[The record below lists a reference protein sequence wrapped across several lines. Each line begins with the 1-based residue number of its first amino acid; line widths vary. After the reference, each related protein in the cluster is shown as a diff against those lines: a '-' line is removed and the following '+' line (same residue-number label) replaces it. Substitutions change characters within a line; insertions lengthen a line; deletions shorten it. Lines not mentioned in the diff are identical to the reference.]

1 MTIHILDVAVFFMK
15 IKKWEAAV
23 IIGFAIALAFAAP
36 LSVQSS
42 LADKMTRLH
51 VVANSDSE
59 EDQLLKLKVRDAV
72 LKASEGHTVLS
83 EALLDDMQAAAQQCV
98 YDNGRSYPVTVE
110 RGEMWFDT
118 RDYDGFSLAAG
129 NYDSVKV
136 RIGDAAGKNWWCVIF
151 PPLCAAVSEKQLEQ
165 TAVRAGLSSRELAFI
180 SKDGNVCVLG
190 FKLAELWG
198 KLKKP
203 LEKRK

>member
-1 MTIHILDVAVFFMK
+1 
-15 IKKWEAAV
+15 
-23 IIGFAIALAFAAP
+23 
-36 LSVQSS
+36 
-42 LADKMTRLH
+42 
-51 VVANSDSE
+51 
-59 EDQLLKLKVRDAV
+59 
-72 LKASEGHTVLS
+72 
-83 EALLDDMQAAAQQCV
+83 
-98 YDNGRSYPVTVE
+98 
-110 RGEMWFDT
+110 MWFDT

-151 PPLCAAVSEKQLEQ
+151 PPLCAAVSEKQLEH
-165 TAVRAGLSSRELAFI
+165 TAVRAGLSSRELSFI

>member
-23 IIGFAIALAFAAP
+23 IIGFAIALALASP
-36 LSVQSS
+36 LSVQ
-42 LADKMTRLH
+42 AAVAEKMTRLH

-72 LKASEGHTVLS
+72 LDASVGYDALS
-83 EALLDDMQAAAQQCV
+83 DSLLERMEQAAQQCV
-98 YDNGRSYPVTVE
+98 YDYGYDYPVTVE

-129 NYDSVKV
+129 TYDAVKV

-151 PPLCAAVSEKQLEQ
+151 PPLCAAVSERELEH
-165 TAVRAGLSSRELAFI
+165 TAARAGLSSRELSFI
-180 SKDGNVCVLG
+180 SKDGSVCVLG